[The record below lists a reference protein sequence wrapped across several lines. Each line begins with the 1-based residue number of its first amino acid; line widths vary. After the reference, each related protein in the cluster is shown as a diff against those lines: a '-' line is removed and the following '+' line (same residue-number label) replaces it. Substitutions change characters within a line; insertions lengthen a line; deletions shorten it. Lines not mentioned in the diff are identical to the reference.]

1 VTELPSRY
9 TSPGE
14 HFMLSELSSVSVTDL
29 RAPEQEILIQSQTGK
44 AEIIDGLGPAWSC
57 LCEELQDS
65 EPFFRPEW
73 IRACLTVFFPNQQVT
88 LLSAWSADRLLAV
101 LPLLKER
108 TWFCG
113 LPVMRLSL
121 VATVHSFR
129 VGMVRREGAEGDE
142 AVRALWEAIQQMP
155 GWDVIDIAYALDGGG
170 LETLANTAQ
179 EAGFHVARSRTS
191 QALYLP
197 IAPLVEKPTKDALPP
212 WLACTRP
219 KFRANLRRARRQL
232 EEQGTLTLRHVED
245 FDQDVLDKFYAL
257 EASGWKG
264 QQGTAI
270 LSNQNTK
277 LFYDEIA
284 KAAAGNGYLSLDL
297 LELNG
302 RPIAAH
308 YALNVGGRYFLAKAG
323 YDERFH
329 RYSPGQLLVNEI
341 LNETE
346 ARGLRELDFVGP
358 ATWDEGRWAVS
369 RRNHLH
375 LFIFRKS
382 FYGAMLHAIRITA
395 RRILK
400 GLLKRSNGDDA
411 DLPLLSQPEGGA

>member
-1 VTELPSRY
+1 
-9 TSPGE
+9 
-14 HFMLSELSSVSVTDL
+14 MLSDL
-29 RAPEQEILIQSQTGK
+29 LLGTATTEIPGQTTAIQCQTGH
-44 AEIIDGLGPAWSC
+44 AEIIDGLAPAWSL
-57 LCEELQDS
+57 LCDELQNG

-73 IRACLTVFFPNQQVT
+73 IRACLTAFFPNQQVT
-88 LLSAWSADRLLAV
+88 LLSAWLDDRLMAV
-101 LPLLKER
+101 LPLIQEK

-113 LPVMRLSL
+113 LPVTRLKL

-142 AVRALWEAIQQMP
+142 AVRALWEAIQQMS
-155 GWDVIDIAYALDGGG
+155 GWDVIDIAYALEGGG

-179 EAGFHVARSRTS
+179 QAGFRVTRNRTS

-197 IAPLVEKPTKDALPP
+197 ISRQLEKPKKDALPP

-232 EEQGTLTLRHVED
+232 EEQGALTLRHVED
-245 FDQDVLDKFYAL
+245 FDQEALDKFYAL

-270 LSNQNTK
+270 ICNQNTK

-284 KAAAGNGYLSLDL
+284 KAAARQGYLSLDF

-302 RPIAAH
+302 KPIAAH
-308 YALNVGGRYFLAKAG
+308 YAVTVEGRYFLTKAG
-323 YDERFH
+323 YDESYH

-346 ARGLRELDFVGP
+346 SRGLRELDFVGP
-358 ATWDEGRWAVS
+358 ATWDEGRWADS
-369 RRNHLH
+369 RRNHFH
-375 LFIFRKS
+375 LFIFRNN
-382 FYGAMLHAIRITA
+382 FYGALLHSIRISA
-395 RRILK
+395 RRVLKGILK
-400 GLLKRSNGDDA
+400 RPDGDDA
-411 DLPLLSQPEGGA
+411 DLPLLSQPESGE

>member
-1 VTELPSRY
+1 MFREDNESLYS
-9 TSPGE
+9 GQ
-14 HFMLSELSSVSVTDL
+14 HMLSELSLVTTTNL
-29 RAPEQEILIQSQTGK
+29 PVQETVIQCQTGQ
-44 AEIIDGLGPAWSC
+44 AEVIDGLAPAWSL
-57 LCEELQDS
+57 LCDELQDS

-73 IRACLTVFFPNQQVT
+73 IRACLTAFFPNQQVT
-88 LLSAWSADRLLAV
+88 LFSAWSADRLMAV
-101 LPLLKER
+101 LPLMKER

-113 LPVMRLSL
+113 LPVTRLSL

-129 VGMVRREGAEGDE
+129 VGMVRREGPEGDE
-142 AVRALWEAIQQMP
+142 AVEAIWEAIREIP
-155 GWDVIDIAYALDGGG
+155 EWDVFDIPYALEGGG
-170 LETLANTAQ
+170 LETLADEAR
-179 EAGFHVARSRTS
+179 EAGFPVARRRVWQS
-191 QALYLP
+191 LHLP
-197 IAPLVEKPTKDALPP
+197 IPPLVGTPKKDLQPA

-232 EEQGTLTLRHVED
+232 EEQGTLTLGHVED
-245 FDQDVLDKFYAL
+245 FDQNALDKFYAL

-270 LSNQNTK
+270 LSNENTR
-277 LFYDEIA
+277 LFYNEIA
-284 KAAAGNGYLSLDL
+284 EAAAGNGHLSLDF

-329 RYSPGQLLVNEI
+329 RYSPGQLLVNEV

-346 ARGLRELDFVGP
+346 SRGLRELDFVGP

-369 RRNHLH
+369 RRDHFH
-375 LFIFRKS
+375 IFIFRNS
-382 FYGAMLHAIRITA
+382 FYGALLHLIRISVRTA
-395 RRILK
+395 FKALMRRAT
-400 GLLKRSNGDDA
+400 SDDA
-411 DLPLLSQPEGGA
+411 DLPLLSQPDGGE

>member
-1 VTELPSRY
+1 MFREVDESLYSGQP
-9 TSPGE
+9 
-14 HFMLSELSSVSVTDL
+14 MLSELSLVTTTNL
-29 RAPEQEILIQSQTGK
+29 PVQETVIQCQTGQ
-44 AEIIDGLGPAWSC
+44 AEIIDALASAWSR
-57 LCEELQDS
+57 LCDELQDN

-73 IRACLTVFFPNQQVT
+73 IRACIKAFFPNQQAT
-88 LLSAWSADRLLAV
+88 LLSAWSGDRLMAV

-108 TWFCG
+108 TWFSG
-113 LPVMRLSL
+113 LPVTRLSL

-155 GWDVIDIAYALDGGG
+155 GWDVIDIAYALEGGG

-179 EAGFHVARSRTS
+179 EAGFNVARIRTS

-197 IAPLVEKPTKDALPP
+197 IAPVVEKPKKDALPP

-232 EEQGTLTLRHVED
+232 EEQGTLTLRHIED

-270 LSNQNTK
+270 ICNQNTK

-284 KAAAGNGYLSLDL
+284 KAAAGNGYLSLDF

-302 RPIAAH
+302 RLIAAH
-308 YALNVGGRYFLAKAG
+308 YALIVGGRYFLAKAG

-329 RYSPGQLLVNEI
+329 RYSPGQLLVHEI

-346 ARGLRELDFVGP
+346 SRGLRELDFVGP
-358 ATWDEGRWAVS
+358 ATWDEGRWAAA

-382 FYGAMLHAIRITA
+382 FYGAVLHSIRITA

-400 GLLKRSNGDDA
+400 GLLKPSNGDDA
-411 DLPLLSQPEGGA
+411 DLPLLSQPERGE

>member
-1 VTELPSRY
+1 MFREADEWLYS
-9 TSPGE
+9 GQ
-14 HFMLSELSSVSVTDL
+14 HMLSEPSLVTTPHFP
-29 RAPEQEILIQSQTGK
+29 AQETVIQWQTGQ
-44 AEIIDGLGPAWSC
+44 AEIIDGLEPAWSL
-57 LCEELQDS
+57 LCDELQHS

-73 IRACLTVFFPNQQVT
+73 IRACLKAFFPNQQLT
-88 LLSAWSADRLLAV
+88 LLSAWSGDRLMAV
-101 LPLLKER
+101 LPVLKEK
-108 TWFCG
+108 TWFSG
-113 LPVMRLSL
+113 LPVTRLSL

-142 AVRALWEAIQQMP
+142 AVRALWEAIRQMP
-155 GWDVIDIAYALDGGG
+155 GWDVIDIAYALEGGG

-179 EAGFHVARSRTS
+179 EAGFNVARIRTS

-197 IAPLVEKPTKDALPP
+197 IAPVVEKPKKDALPP

-232 EEQGTLTLRHVED
+232 EEQGTLTLRHIED

-308 YALNVGGRYFLAKAG
+308 YALIVGGRYFLAKAG

-329 RYSPGQLLVNEI
+329 RYSPGQLLVHEI

-346 ARGLRELDFVGP
+346 SRGLRELDFVGP
-358 ATWDEGRWAVS
+358 ATWDEGRWAVL
-369 RRNHLH
+369 RRDHFH
-375 LFIFRKS
+375 IFIFRNS
-382 FYGAMLHAIRITA
+382 FYGALLHFIRISGRTTFKA
-395 RRILK
+395 LMRRAT
-400 GLLKRSNGDDA
+400 SDDA
-411 DLPLLSQPEGGA
+411 DLPLLSQPQGGE

>member
-1 VTELPSRY
+1 
-9 TSPGE
+9 
-14 HFMLSELSSVSVTDL
+14 MLSEPSLVTTADL
-29 RAPEQEILIQSQTGK
+29 PGQKIVVQCQTGQ
-44 AEIIDGLGPAWSC
+44 AEIIDALAPAWSR
-57 LCEELQDS
+57 LCDELQDA

-73 IRACLTVFFPNQQVT
+73 TRACHLAFFPDSEVI
-88 LLSAWSADRLLAV
+88 LLSAWSAERLVAV
-101 LPLLKER
+101 LPLMKER
-108 TWFCG
+108 TWFSG
-113 LPVMRLSL
+113 LPVTRLSL

-142 AVRALWEAIQQMP
+142 AVRALWDAIEQMP
-155 GWDVIDIAYALDGGG
+155 GWDVIDIAYALEGGG

-197 IAPLVEKPTKDALPP
+197 IASPEGKPKKDALPP

-232 EEQGTLTLRHVED
+232 EEQGALTLRHVTEAD
-245 FDQDVLDKFYAL
+245 PEALEKFYAL

-270 LSNQNTK
+270 LSNENTRV
-277 LFYDEIA
+277 FYNEIA
-284 KAAAGNGYLSLDL
+284 KAAADDGYLSLDF

-358 ATWDEGRWAVS
+358 ATWDEGRWAVL
-369 RRNHLH
+369 RRDHLH

-382 FYGAMLHAIRITA
+382 FYGAMLHSIRITA
-395 RRILK
+395 RGILK

-411 DLPLLSQPEGGA
+411 DLALLSQPQGGE

>member
-1 VTELPSRY
+1 
-9 TSPGE
+9 
-14 HFMLSELSSVSVTDL
+14 M
-29 RAPEQEILIQSQTGK
+29 
-44 AEIIDGLGPAWSC
+44 
-57 LCEELQDS
+57 
-65 EPFFRPEW
+65 
-73 IRACLTVFFPNQQVT
+73 
-88 LLSAWSADRLLAV
+88 AV
-101 LPLLKER
+101 LPVLKEK
-108 TWFCG
+108 TWFSG
-113 LPVMRLSL
+113 LPVTRLSL

-129 VGMVRREGAEGDE
+129 VGMVRRGGAEGDE

-155 GWDVIDIAYALDGGG
+155 GWDVFDIAYALEGGG
-170 LETLANTAQ
+170 LETLANAA
-179 EAGFHVARSRTS
+179 EGAGFHVAKGRTS

-197 IAPLVEKPTKDALPP
+197 LASLAGQPRKEALPP

-245 FDQDVLDKFYAL
+245 FDQDALDKFYAL

-270 LSNQNTK
+270 ICNQTPK
-277 LFYDEIA
+277 LFYNEIA
-284 KAAAGNGYLSLDL
+284 RAAAGNGYLSLDF

-308 YALNVGGRYFLAKAG
+308 YALNLGGRYFLAKAG

-346 ARGLRELDFVGP
+346 SRGLRELDFVGP
-358 ATWDEGRWAVS
+358 ATWDEGRWAAL

-375 LFIFRKS
+375 IFIFRKS
-382 FYGAMLHAIRITA
+382 FYGAVLHSIRITA

-400 GLLKRSNGDDA
+400 GLLKRSNGDDG
-411 DLPLLSQPEGGA
+411 DLPLLSQPEGGE

>member
-1 VTELPSRY
+1 MAELPTRY
-9 TSPGE
+9 TSPSGQ
-14 HFMLSELSSVSVTDL
+14 FMLSEPTLANVTNS
-29 RAPEQEILIQSQTGK
+29 RAQEIVIRVQTGQ
-44 AEIIDGLGPAWSC
+44 AEIIDALTPAWSR
-57 LCEELQDS
+57 LCDELQDT

-73 IRACLTVFFPNQQVT
+73 IGACLKAFFPTQQVT

-113 LPVMRLSL
+113 LPVTRLSP

-129 VGMVRREGAEGDE
+129 VGIVRRAGAEGDE
-142 AVRALWEAIQQMP
+142 AVRALWQAIRQTP
-155 GWDVIDIAYALDGGG
+155 EWDVFEIAYALEGGG
-170 LETLANTAQ
+170 LETLAKTAQ

-197 IAPLVEKPTKDALPP
+197 IAPQTGQPKKDAVPA

-219 KFRANLRRARRQL
+219 KFRANIRRSRRQL
-232 EEQGTLTLRHVED
+232 EEQGTLILRHVGE
-245 FDQDVLDKFYAL
+245 FDRDALDKFYAL
-257 EASGWKG
+257 ERSGWKG

-270 LSNQNTK
+270 ICNQNTK
-277 LFYDEIA
+277 LFYNEIA
-284 KAAAGNGYLSLDL
+284 RAAARNGFLSLDF

-308 YALNVGGRYFLAKAG
+308 YALNVRGRYFLVKAG

-346 ARGLRELDFVGP
+346 SRGLRELDFVGP
-358 ATWDEGRWAVS
+358 ATWDEGRWAAS
-369 RRNHLH
+369 RRNHLQV
-375 LFIFRKS
+375 FIFRKGA
-382 FYGAMLHAIRITA
+382 YGAMLHSIRITL
-395 RRILK
+395 RGMLK
-400 GLLKRSNGDDA
+400 GLLKRSTADDA
-411 DLPLLSQPEGGA
+411 DLPLLSQPEGGE

>member
-1 VTELPSRY
+1 MFREADEWLYS
-9 TSPGE
+9 GQ
-14 HFMLSELSSVSVTDL
+14 HMLSELNLVTTTNL
-29 RAPEQEILIQSQTGK
+29 PVQETVIQCQTGP
-44 AEIIDGLGPAWSC
+44 AEIIDGLEPAWSL
-57 LCEELQDS
+57 LCDELQDS

-73 IRACLTVFFPNQQVT
+73 IRACLKAFFPTQQVT

-113 LPVMRLSL
+113 LPVTRLSL

-155 GWDVIDIAYALDGGG
+155 GWDVFDIAYALEGGG

-179 EAGFHVARSRTS
+179 QSGFHVARSRTS

-197 IAPLVEKPTKDALPP
+197 IAPLVEKSRKDALPP

-245 FDQDVLDKFYAL
+245 FDQDALDKFYAL

-270 LSNQNTK
+270 ICNQNTK

-284 KAAAGNGYLSLDL
+284 RAAAGNGYLSLDF

-302 RPIAAH
+302 RPMAAH
-308 YALNVGGRYFLAKAG
+308 YALNVRGRYFLAKAG

-346 ARGLRELDFVGP
+346 LRGLRELDFVGP
-358 ATWDEGRWAVS
+358 ATWDEGRWAAS

-375 LFIFRKS
+375 IFIFRKS
-382 FYGAMLHAIRITA
+382 FYGAMLHSIRITA

-400 GLLKRSNGDDA
+400 GVLKRSNGDDA
-411 DLPLLSQPEGGA
+411 DLPLLSQPEGGE